1 MFSSNTNSNN
11 AKKEE
16 EAKANAKKEEEYDNF
31 LNTLFEGIYQKY
43 GFYRSS
49 KL

>member
-1 MFSSNTNSNN
+1 MFNSNSN
-11 AKKEE
+11 LKKKEG
-16 EAKANAKKEEEYDNF
+16 AKANEKKEEEYDNF
-31 LNTLFEGIYQKY
+31 LNTLFEGIYKKY

>member
-1 MFSSNTNSNN
+1 MFSSNTNSN

-31 LNTLFEGIYQKY
+31 LNTLFEGINQKY

>member
-1 MFSSNTNSNN
+1 MFNSNN
-11 AKKEE
+11 NGNFKKVEE
-16 EAKANAKKEEEYDNF
+16 DKESSKKEEEYDNF
-31 LNTLFEGIYQKY
+31 LNTLFEGIYKKY

>member
-1 MFSSNTNSNN
+1 MFNSNN
-11 AKKEE
+11 RNLKKEE
-16 EAKANAKKEEEYDNF
+16 EEKDKAKKEEEYDNF
-31 LNTLFEGIYQKY
+31 LNTLFEGINKKY

>member
-1 MFSSNTNSNN
+1 MFNSNSN

-31 LNTLFEGIYQKY
+31 LDTLFEGIYKKY
-43 GFYRSS
+43 GFYRYS

>member
-1 MFSSNTNSNN
+1 MFNINN
-11 AKKEE
+11 NGNLKKVE
-16 EAKANAKKEEEYDNF
+16 EAKAEAKKEEEYEKF
-31 LNTLFEGIYQKY
+31 LNTLFEEIYKKY

>member
-1 MFSSNTNSNN
+1 MFSINN
-11 AKKEE
+11 ANLKKVEEEKDKAKKEE
-16 EAKANAKKEEEYDNF
+16 EEYENF
-31 LNTLFEGIYQKY
+31 LNTLFEEINKKY

>member
-1 MFSSNTNSNN
+1 MFNSNN
-11 AKKEE
+11 NGNFKKVEE
-16 EAKANAKKEEEYDNF
+16 DKASSKKEEEYDNF

>member
-1 MFSSNTNSNN
+1 MFNSNN
-11 AKKEE
+11 KANIKNEE
-16 EAKANAKKEEEYDNF
+16 ESKANAKKEEEYENF
-31 LNTLFEGIYQKY
+31 LDTLFEEIYKKY

>member
-1 MFSSNTNSNN
+1 MFSNSNSSN
-11 AKKEE
+11 SKNEE
-16 EAKANAKKEEEYDNF
+16 EAKANAKKEEGYENF
-31 LNTLFEGIYQKY
+31 LDTLFEGIYQKY

>member
-1 MFSSNTNSNN
+1 MFSSNSNSSNSKN
-11 AKKEE
+11 EE
-16 EAKANAKKEEEYDNF
+16 EANAKKEEEYENF
-31 LNTLFEGIYQKY
+31 LDTLFEGIYQKY

>member
-1 MFSSNTNSNN
+1 MFSINN
-11 AKKEE
+11 ANFKKEE
-16 EAKANAKKEEEYDNF
+16 EEDKAKAKEYEYENF
-31 LNTLFEGIYQKY
+31 LNTLFEEINKKY

>member
-1 MFSSNTNSNN
+1 MFNSNN
-11 AKKEE
+11 KANLKKVEE
-16 EAKANAKKEEEYDNF
+16 EKDKAKKEEEYDNF
-31 LNTLFEGIYQKY
+31 LNTLFEGINKKY

>member
-1 MFSSNTNSNN
+1 MFSNSNN
-11 AKKEE
+11 SNLKNEE
-16 EAKANAKKEEEYDNF
+16 EAKANEKKEEEYDNF
-31 LNTLFEGIYQKY
+31 LDTLFEGIYQKY